1 MRDLLGRKSERGEEF
16 YDYLHQDIC
25 QNWRRGDPGVN
36 AKSAEEVLEGRKQI
50 EEYVITGTDVF
61 DRLRDLDVTEVCRW
75 NRRRGHTPS
84 RMAMPA
90 KTAFAGGNGCRK
102 VFRNK
107 GPRYMILY
115 VLD

>member
-25 QNWRRGDPGVN
+25 QNWRRRDPGIN
-36 AKSAEEVLEGRKQI
+36 AQSAEEVLEGREQI
-50 EEYVITGTDVF
+50 EECVITGTDVF
-61 DRLRDLDVTEVCRW
+61 DRLRDLDVTEICRW
-75 NRRRGHTPS
+75 DRRRGHTPS

-102 VFRNK
+102 VIMNNE
-107 GPRYMILY
+107 PR
-115 VLD
+115 